1 MREKGPRITT
11 RDNKLTI
18 TFEEEVDI
26 ADYFALVYGFGKL
39 PPDRQGEILE
49 TIRKSRDFITR
60 REEHLSQR
68 VPPSPLQ
75 TLQTIKTKKEK
86 ILAIVSNWAN
96 PTWLN
101 SKEVLDLYEHY
112 IGRDISIS
120 TVQTNLNRLM
130 EAGYVERNETS
141 NPIEYRIHSKYSGE
155 ISPLLLRSLRST

>member
-26 ADYFALVYGFGKL
+26 ADYFTLVYGFGKL
-39 PPDRQGEILE
+39 APNRQGEILD
-49 TIRKSRDFITR
+49 TIREYRDLHSG
-60 REEHLSQR
+60 REEHLSKK

-75 TLQTIKTKKEK
+75 TLKAIKTKKEK

-101 SKEVLDLYEHY
+101 AKEVLDLYEHY
-112 IGRDISIS
+112 IDREISIS
-120 TVQTNLNRLM
+120 TVQTNLNRLV
-130 EAGYVERNETS
+130 EAGYVVRNDTS
-141 NPIEYRIHSKYSGE
+141 NPIEYRIHSKHSGE